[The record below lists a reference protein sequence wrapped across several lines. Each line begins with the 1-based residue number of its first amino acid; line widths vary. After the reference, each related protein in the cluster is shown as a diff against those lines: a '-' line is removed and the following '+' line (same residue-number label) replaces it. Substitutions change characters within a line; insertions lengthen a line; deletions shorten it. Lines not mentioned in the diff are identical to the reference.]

1 MTTSISIYKLKLKIT
16 KIHHHELI
24 IQNISYNVTHY
35 VVLLFLED
43 FSLLYFQIH
52 SLIMFLMMNQLSDQ
66 VIHQPEVEND
76 NHLLLHQYNQYEIDY
91 FQFEISY
98 ELFHNTTNYD

>member
-1 MTTSISIYKLKLKIT
+1 MTTSISIDQLKLNNT

-35 VVLLFLED
+35 VVLLILD
-43 FSLLYFQIH
+43 WFSLLSFQNL
-52 SLIMFLMMNQLSDQ
+52 SLIMILMTNQLSDPVLNQ
-66 VIHQPEVEND
+66 LEVEND
-76 NHLLLHQYNQYEIDY
+76 NHLMLHQYNQYEIDY

-98 ELFHNTTNYD
+98 ELFHNTTNQV